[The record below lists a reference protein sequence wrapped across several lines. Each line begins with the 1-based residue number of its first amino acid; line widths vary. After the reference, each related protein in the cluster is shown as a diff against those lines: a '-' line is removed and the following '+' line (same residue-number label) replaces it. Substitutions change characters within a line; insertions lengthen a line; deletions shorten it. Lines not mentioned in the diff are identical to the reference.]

1 MADYVIQPITN
12 EDLTT
17 KVVDG
22 TGIFD
27 ELMTAAN
34 AHLTYQWEQD
44 RITGSSYA
52 EVYLGQLTAVLGQ
65 AVLFLTERDKTYLN
79 NLLVQSQIK
88 LADAQVALAAQDL
101 LNKQQELLNNE
112 QELLNKQQELLNAQ
126 KQMELME
133 QQIQL
138 AKKQV
143 ELADKELLAK
153 DKEMQLLDKQIT
165 VQEATA
171 DLTRQKIKTEMAQI
185 SDSVDGVSVTGILGA
200 QIAVQEAT
208 IDLTGQKI
216 KTEMAQIADAVDGIA
231 VTGIL
236 GAQIALYK
244 QQKDGFLRDAEQKAL
259 KIVADTWITRKT
271 VDDGTPLPT
280 GFDTNAVDAFTRKVA
295 DGVQVTY

>member
-44 RITGSSYA
+44 RITGTSYA

-143 ELADKELLAK
+143 ELADKELLVK
-153 DKEMQLLDKQIT
+153 DKEMQLLDKQIA
-165 VQEATA
+165 VQETTA

-200 QIAVQEAT
+200 QIA
-208 IDLTGQKI
+208 
-216 KTEMAQIADAVDGIA
+216 
-231 VTGIL
+231 
-236 GAQIALYK
+236 LYK
-244 QQKDGFLRDAEQKAL
+244 QQRDGFLRDAEQKAL

-280 GFDTNAVDAFTRKVA
+280 GFDTAAVDAFTRKVA
-295 DGVQVTY
+295 DGVQVNY

>member
-44 RITGSSYA
+44 RITGTSYA

-101 LNKQQELLNNE
+101 LNKQQELLN
-112 QELLNKQQELLNAQ
+112 AQ

-138 AKKQV
+138 AEKQV
-143 ELADKELLAK
+143 ELADKELLVK
-153 DKEMQLLDKQIT
+153 DKEMQLLDKQIA

-200 QIAVQEAT
+200 QIA
-208 IDLTGQKI
+208 
-216 KTEMAQIADAVDGIA
+216 
-231 VTGIL
+231 
-236 GAQIALYK
+236 LYK
-244 QQKDGFLRDAEQKAL
+244 QQRDGFLRDAEQKAL

-280 GFDTNAVDAFTRKVA
+280 GFDTAAVDAFTRKVA
-295 DGVQVTY
+295 DGVQVNY